1 MKAIFI
7 RAIYV
12 RKVSC
17 TKKDPDTHVEDMRDV
32 TTKENYQKCIKI
44 SGKRKRKNTKRD
56 LQINTISPF
65 LGLGQVP
72 SGQCKF

>member
-17 TKKDPDTHVEDMRDV
+17 TKKDPDTHVEEMRDV
-32 TTKENYQKCIKI
+32 TTKENYQKCIKNQWEE
-44 SGKRKRKNTKRD
+44 KRKKHKE
-56 LQINTISPF
+56 
-65 LGLGQVP
+65 GLTN
-72 SGQCKF
+72 